1 MKTESAE
8 RGGTGLRTTS
18 RYRTGGWLSGRRVRT
33 KLLLVVVVLAAVAI
47 LVGGFSLNH
56 LRQVERAGDDVYTWA
71 MRPALQA
78 KDIELKILAKRN
90 TALRHASAPDVA
102 SKRKYE
108 ALFRTYAEELDRTL
122 ATYPVAAEIDA
133 ERISLIS
140 GLTSEYNAVLV
151 GEYMPASLR
160 FDAVAVQRAR
170 DRASPLGDQSLVVLE
185 EIIAEQNLRAV
196 AIRQA
201 VTDEYASARTIVIT
215 VLVLGLSAGLLLGL
229 SIARLIVRRLHRVQW
244 VAEGLAAGD
253 LSRSSGVTGTD
264 EIARMALA
272 LDQAVRTRARLE
284 QELLER
290 NAELQRLSTTDGLTG
305 LPNRRHLEQ
314 RLTESVSLATRHGCD
329 LSVLLFDIDHFKQ
342 INDRLGHHAGDLVL
356 GAVADRIRS
365 AMRTEDLAGRWGG
378 EEFLAVLP
386 NTDLDG
392 AVVAGERIRTLISTE
407 PIALD
412 GHEPL
417 TVTVSIGAAADPA
430 DGLGGLLRRADEAM
444 YEAKEAGRD
453 RVVCAGG
460 RPAAQSAPPDEL
472 AHLGTG

>member
-1 MKTESAE
+1 
-8 RGGTGLRTTS
+8 
-18 RYRTGGWLSGRRVRT
+18 VRT
-33 KLLLVVVVLAAVAI
+33 KLLLVVLVLAAVAI
-47 LVGGFSLNH
+47 GVGGLSLNQ
-56 LRQVERAGDDVYTWA
+56 LRQVQRAGDDVYTWA
-71 MRPALQA
+71 MRPALHA
-78 KDIELKILAKRN
+78 SDIELQILAKRN
-90 TALRHASAPDVA
+90 TALRHASAPDAA

-108 ALFRTYAEELDRTL
+108 ALFRTYAADLDRAL
-122 ATYPVAAEIDA
+122 ATYPVAEPVDA
-133 ERISLIS
+133 ERISLIA
-140 GLTSEYNAVLV
+140 GLTSEYNAVLL

-185 EIIAEQNLRAV
+185 DIIAEQNQRAV

-201 VTDEYASARTIVIT
+201 VTDEYAAARAVVIA
-215 VLVLGLSAGLLLGL
+215 VLLVGLSAGLLLGL
-229 SIARLIVRRLHRVQW
+229 AVARVIVRRLHRVQW

-264 EIARMALA
+264 EIARMAIA
-272 LDQAVRTRARLE
+272 LDEAVRTRSRLE
-284 QELLER
+284 RELLER
-290 NAELQRLSTTDGLTG
+290 NAELLRLSTTDLLTG

-314 RLTESVSLATRHGCD
+314 RLTESVSLATRHRCD
-329 LSVLLFDIDHFKQ
+329 LSVLLFDVDRFKQ

-356 GAVADRIRS
+356 AAVADRIRS

-392 AVVAGERIRTLISTE
+392 AFVAGERIRTLINGE

-417 TVTVSIGAAADPA
+417 TVTVSVGAAAGPA
-430 DGLGGLLRRADEAM
+430 DGLDGLLRRADEAM
-444 YEAKEAGRD
+444 YEAKETGRD
-453 RVVCAGG
+453 RVVCAA
-460 RPAAQSAPPDEL
+460 RSVSPDQV
-472 AHLGTG
+472 AHLGAG